1 MVSYKAH
8 PQTQHSLPSL
18 QFNKMR
24 LVPRSVCVTVGTQ
37 FMHVSEMQVFVTGT
51 KKKSEFQREVLWIP
65 NKIWSFTGAMP
76 DVSEGNVTLAEL
88 RGF

>member
-1 MVSYKAH
+1 MCDCGHAVYACVR
-8 PQTQHSLPSL
+8 
-18 QFNKMR
+18 NA
-24 LVPRSVCVTVGTQ
+24 SVCDWD
-37 FMHVSEMQVFVTGT
+37 

>member
-1 MVSYKAH
+1 M
-8 PQTQHSLPSL
+8 
-18 QFNKMR
+18 
-24 LVPRSVCVTVGTQ
+24 TVGTQ

-51 KKKSEFQREVLWIP
+51 KKKKKKCEFQREV
-65 NKIWSFTGAMP
+65 SFTGAMP